1 MCNIL
6 LQKDNFIDEMWREIN
21 EKLRSVIDNYCFS
34 ILHSQNGIEKKIIL
48 KNLFKIRF
56 VLKIFPCYNDY
67 HYWSIFQ
74 KKDE

>member
-21 EKLRSVIDNYCFS
+21 EKWNTMIDSYYFRISN
-34 ILHSQNGIEKKIIL
+34 SQNRIEKRNFFKS
-48 KNLFKIRF
+48 LFKIRF

-67 HYWSIFQ
+67 HCWSIFQ